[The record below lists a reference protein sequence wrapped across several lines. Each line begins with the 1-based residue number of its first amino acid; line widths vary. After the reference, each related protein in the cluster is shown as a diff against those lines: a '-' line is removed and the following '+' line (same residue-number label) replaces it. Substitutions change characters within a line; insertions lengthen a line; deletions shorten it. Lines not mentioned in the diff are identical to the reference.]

1 MDNNVQYQL
10 ELINISKEF
19 SGFYANKNLTLK
31 VRKGT
36 VHALIGE
43 NGAGKSTLMSILFGI
58 YSPTNGV
65 IKIGGQP
72 VIIKNPNQAAEIGI
86 GMVHQH
92 FKLVDNYTN
101 LENIVLGH
109 EFTFLGTFLD
119 LNKSRIKI
127 ESFQKK
133 YNLNF
138 DLNQITGKAPV
149 SVQQK
154 VEIMKMLYRD
164 VDILIFDEPTAVLAP
179 QEIDELLKIIL
190 ELKNSGKTI
199 IFISHKLWEIK
210 KIADEATI
218 IRHGKLVKHYDN
230 LDNIELSQMASDM
243 VGRTIV
249 ESKNQNH
256 NFLHESVL
264 ELKDINYKKLKNINL
279 NVHKGEILAIV
290 GIEGNGQEELEELI
304 VGISKPESGSII
316 INNRLGQNRNITKFS
331 SKKKKKEFIS
341 IIPADRHKHGLVLD
355 FSINDNSILR
365 KIDDVEIYQRK
376 NKFWNFMNLKLMNF
390 INNKFKLNFSKQ
402 IIEQY
407 DVRGSENG
415 YAKARVLSGGNQQ
428 KAVVGREIL
437 TEHDFIFIVQPT
449 RGLDIGA
456 INYIHSQILK
466 DKEQGKAI
474 ILISYEL
481 DEVLALAD
489 TIAIINKGEIVES
502 KKVDQL
508 NRNEIG
514 LLMAGKKANKN

>member
-19 SGFYANKNLTLK
+19 SGFYANKNLTLR

-109 EFTFLGTFLD
+109 EFTRLGTFLD

-230 LDNIELSQMASDM
+230 LDNVELSQMASDM
-243 VGRTIV
+243 VGRKIV

-256 NFLHESVL
+256 NFLPESVL
-264 ELKDINYKKLKNINL
+264 EFKDINYKKLKNSQRRNSCNSWYWRKWSRRNRRIN
-279 NVHKGEILAIV
+279 
-290 GIEGNGQEELEELI
+290 
-304 VGISKPESGSII
+304 S
-316 INNRLGQNRNITKFS
+316 
-331 SKKKKKEFIS
+331 
-341 IIPADRHKHGLVLD
+341 
-355 FSINDNSILR
+355 
-365 KIDDVEIYQRK
+365 
-376 NKFWNFMNLKLMNF
+376 WN
-390 INNKFKLNFSKQ
+390 
-402 IIEQY
+402 
-407 DVRGSENG
+407 
-415 YAKARVLSGGNQQ
+415 
-428 KAVVGREIL
+428 
-437 TEHDFIFIVQPT
+437 
-449 RGLDIGA
+449 
-456 INYIHSQILK
+456 
-466 DKEQGKAI
+466 
-474 ILISYEL
+474 
-481 DEVLALAD
+481 
-489 TIAIINKGEIVES
+489 
-502 KKVDQL
+502 
-508 NRNEIG
+508 
-514 LLMAGKKANKN
+514 

>member
-19 SGFYANKNLTLK
+19 SGFYANKNLTLR

-218 IRHGKLVKHYDN
+218 IRHGK
-230 LDNIELSQMASDM
+230 
-243 VGRTIV
+243 
-249 ESKNQNH
+249 
-256 NFLHESVL
+256 
-264 ELKDINYKKLKNINL
+264 
-279 NVHKGEILAIV
+279 
-290 GIEGNGQEELEELI
+290 
-304 VGISKPESGSII
+304 
-316 INNRLGQNRNITKFS
+316 
-331 SKKKKKEFIS
+331 
-341 IIPADRHKHGLVLD
+341 
-355 FSINDNSILR
+355 
-365 KIDDVEIYQRK
+365 
-376 NKFWNFMNLKLMNF
+376 
-390 INNKFKLNFSKQ
+390 
-402 IIEQY
+402 
-407 DVRGSENG
+407 
-415 YAKARVLSGGNQQ
+415 
-428 KAVVGREIL
+428 
-437 TEHDFIFIVQPT
+437 
-449 RGLDIGA
+449 
-456 INYIHSQILK
+456 
-466 DKEQGKAI
+466 
-474 ILISYEL
+474 
-481 DEVLALAD
+481 
-489 TIAIINKGEIVES
+489 
-502 KKVDQL
+502 
-508 NRNEIG
+508 
-514 LLMAGKKANKN
+514 